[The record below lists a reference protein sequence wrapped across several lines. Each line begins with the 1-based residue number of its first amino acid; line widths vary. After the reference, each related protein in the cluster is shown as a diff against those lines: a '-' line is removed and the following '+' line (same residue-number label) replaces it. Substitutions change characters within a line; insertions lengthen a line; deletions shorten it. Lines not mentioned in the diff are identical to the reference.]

1 MNQIRALLQRTFGLV
16 KHHVGTDQF
25 GNKYY
30 YIPQQKTW
38 TGLELCPPSLLRE
51 WRPRIPERLG
61 LTGMLLLDLASLSQS
76 REDNCVGVS
85 LEQYHWE
92 KTTFQM
98 ASYLSPST
106 EYLTWEFGQSIRSK
120 RMIEAVNPKEI
131 EYEVGNIPS
140 EWEGIIFSCHT
151 YDTFLPC
158 ALEIMDRHWGVRRKF
173 CTMKNIEK

>member
-140 EWEGIIFSCHT
+140 EWEAWMQG
-151 YDTFLPC
+151 
-158 ALEIMDRHWGVRRKF
+158 RRKDPP
-173 CTMKNIEK
+173 TIEV